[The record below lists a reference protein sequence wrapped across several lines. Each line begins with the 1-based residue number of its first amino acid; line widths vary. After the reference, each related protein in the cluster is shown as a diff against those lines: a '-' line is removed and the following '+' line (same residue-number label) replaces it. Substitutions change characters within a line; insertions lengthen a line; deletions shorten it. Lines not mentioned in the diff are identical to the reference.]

1 MLASREDPHFWFK
14 LIWITQ
20 QNSGNPIKHAS
31 TTDGLILINIYYNT
45 VLAPHDKRTRSSEP
59 CSSANLDYPK
69 TTVKTTATSLTHT
82 PWGSCIGC
90 SKATPVVLPVL
101 SLSWSG
107 TLCSAGEDHGQSI
120 AAADV
125 IRSTVLPVLI
135 LAIKARGGI
144 CFRTQCPI
152 VVRSP
157 ASKLSPVASPP
168 FDPKHPCF
176 THGGARV
183 GCRPSCS

>member
-1 MLASREDPHFWFK
+1 MFLREPRLPKNDRKNNRNQSNAYTLGLLYRLFQGDAS
-14 LIWITQ
+14 
-20 QNSGNPIKHAS
+20 SS
-31 TTDGLILINIYYNT
+31 TG
-45 VLAPHDKRTRSSEP
+45 
-59 CSSANLDYPK
+59 
-69 TTVKTTATSLTHT
+69 
-82 PWGSCIGC
+82 
-90 SKATPVVLPVL
+90 L

-176 THGGARV
+176 THGVARV